1 MDKSIIHQLSV
12 REPYYH
18 LLKSGV
24 KTVELRLW
32 DEKRQKIQVGD
43 TIVFLKA
50 ENPHDSFSATV
61 ISLIHAR
68 SFRELSEM
76 ISPQS
81 AGFSNREALVKTMR
95 SIYTLDA
102 QEKTGVV
109 GIQIQKTVGAPYS
122 K

>member
-24 KTVELRLW
+24 KTVELRIW

-50 ENPHDSFSATV
+50 ENPNDSFLATV
-61 ISLIHAR
+61 ISLIHAKN
-68 SFRELSEM
+68 FGELSEM

-81 AGFSNREALVKTMR
+81 AGFSNKEALVKTMR

-109 GIQIQKTVGAPYS
+109 GIQIQKTVGVPYS

>member
-50 ENPHDSFSATV
+50 ENPYDSFSATV
-61 ISLIHAR
+61 ISLIHAKN
-68 SFRELSEM
+68 FGELSEM

-81 AGFSNREALVKTMR
+81 AGFSNKEALVKTMR
-95 SIYTLDA
+95 SIYSFDA

-109 GIQIQKTVGAPYS
+109 GIQIQKTVGVPYS